1 MAEMKY
7 VQMTINDWLELKG
20 QLEAELR
27 GAAAGFVRIGFL
39 LRKIEETKGYEN
51 DGSKSLAEWARDNYG
66 LSATAVS
73 RFMAINRKYS
83 IDGYS
88 ERLKPEYI
96 QYGSAKLSEMLALPD
111 SDLEMV
117 SPEMKREDIREIKKF
132 NREAGAIAPAQKEP
146 PAIEEFDEKADS
158 AIAENTVPE
167 AADEPARQTSQ
178 AEELPNVL
186 PEHKWVIEFFRENKE
201 IMNDLYSSKAYEEGN
216 TEGMKEIVNPA
227 GARTF
232 RHKMTMVS
240 MMESRIMV
248 KVSVKSPAPMSWAG
262 FFQIAAEAFE
272 GKIDGKNTYK
282 NVFGEEENPKTAAE
296 KPKTVK
302 TASEPKKAEPAAGGQ
317 KAEQDEQITKENEQ
331 IPERNEQTPQET
343 NKKSPELS
351 KEEIAPAQKEPP
363 AIDNSNEKSDS
374 AIAENT
380 LPEEPEQVE
389 VDEILPAPIEPDP
402 MRDLKDRFTAEMNSL
417 KIMLDCDNF
426 TGMAQTIERLEH
438 LRIKMV
444 GLAATAE

>member
-1 MAEMKY
+1 MEGKY
-7 VQMTINDWLELKG
+7 VQMTLNDWMALKG

-51 DGSKSLAEWARDNYG
+51 DGSKSLAEWAKDNYG

-96 QYGSAKLSEMLALPD
+96 EYGSAKLSEMLALPD
-111 SDLEMV
+111 KDLEMV

-132 NREAGAIAPAQKEP
+132 SKEAEKEEIAPAQKETQD
-146 PAIEEFDEKADS
+146 IVSNNVKTDS
-158 AIAENTVPE
+158 AIAVEPHE
-167 AADEPARQTSQ
+167 EHKEPPAAP
-178 AEELPNVL
+178 ELPNVL
-186 PEHKWVIEFFRENKE
+186 PEHQWIIEFFKANKE

-232 RHKMTMVS
+232 RHKMIMVS

-262 FFQIAAEAFE
+262 FFQIAADTFE
-272 GKIDGKNTYK
+272 GKIDGKNTYR
-282 NVFGEEENPKTAAE
+282 NVFGEDGDAKNAAEATGNPKNAA
-296 KPKTVK
+296 
-302 TASEPKKAEPAAGGQ
+302 EPKKAEPAAGGH
-317 KAEQDEQITKENEQ
+317 KAEQNEHFSKENGQ
-331 IPERNEQTPQET
+331 IPVQSEYVSENTGKKEPEPGT
-343 NKKSPELS
+343 NT
-351 KEEIAPAQKEPP
+351 IALAQKENPP
-363 AIDNSNEKSDS
+363 ATVGNSENPDS
-374 AIAENT
+374 AIAEIT
-380 LPEEPEQVE
+380 HPEEPEQVE
-389 VDEILPAPIEPDP
+389 IDEILPVPVEPDP
-402 MRDLKDRFTAEMNSL
+402 MRDLKDRFMAEINSL
-417 KIMLDCDNF
+417 KIMLDCENF
-426 TGMAQTIERLEH
+426 SGMTQIIERLEE
-438 LRIKMV
+438 LTARMAI
-444 GLAATAE
+444 LAATTKE